1 MSAGKPDQRPAI
13 IDSQSLKS
21 AEKGEVTTGGYDAKG
36 EGPQDPR
43 SLPMRVVVHSA
54 AALVLVKIRIRFPWL
69 ELVCADSGYHAGQ
82 VDAAD
87 AIVPLCALRSSN
99 AAMP

>member
-1 MSAGKPDQRPAI
+1 
-13 IDSQSLKS
+13 
-21 AEKGEVTTGGYDAKG
+21 
-36 EGPQDPR
+36 
-43 SLPMRVVVHSA
+43 MRVVVHSA